1 MAYENLIVEA
11 AGPVGRITLNRPKAL
26 NALNEGTL
34 RELLMALRDIR
45 RADKVRC
52 LVLTGAGDKAF
63 CAGADIAAMVE
74 MTAIEA
80 RRFSKLGHRAM
91 HALEDLSIPVVA
103 AVNGFALGG
112 GLELALAC
120 DFILASANAR
130 FGQPEINLG
139 ILPGFGGT
147 QRLPRRVGIGRARE
161 LIYSGDLIDAAE
173 ALRIGL
179 ANKVVPAEE
188 LKAEVD
194 KRAAALAA
202 KAPVALG
209 QAKAAINSVADADLV
224 TACNYETESFALT
237 FASEDRVEG
246 MKAFLDKRPAKFSG
260 R

>member
-1 MAYENLIVEA
+1 MAYDNILVDAE
-11 AGPVGRITLNRPKAL
+11 GPVGRITLNRPKAL
-26 NALNEGTL
+26 NALSESLL

-45 RADKVRC
+45 RQAKVRC
-52 LVLTGAGDKAF
+52 LVITGTGDKAF

-74 MTAIEA
+74 MSAIEA
-80 RRFSKLGHRAM
+80 RHFSKLGHRAM
-91 HALEDLSIPVVA
+91 HALEELSIPVIA

-120 DFILASANAR
+120 DFIIASANAR

-147 QRLPRRVGIGRARE
+147 QRLPRRVGLGCARE
-161 LIYSGDLIDAAE
+161 LIYSGDVIDAAE

-179 ANKVVPAEE
+179 ANKVVPTGD
-188 LKAEVD
+188 LQGEVD
-194 KRAAALAA
+194 KRAAALAG

-209 QAKAAINSVADADLV
+209 QAKAAINAVADADLV
-224 TACNYETESFALT
+224 TACNYETEAFAVT
-237 FASEDRVEG
+237 FASQDRVEG
-246 MKAFLDKRPAKFSG
+246 MKAFLDKRSANFTG

>member
-1 MAYENLIVEA
+1 MAYENILVEGEGA
-11 AGPVGRITLNRPKAL
+11 VARITLNRPKAL

-34 RELLMALRDIR
+34 RELTMAVRDLRRTDT
-45 RADKVRC
+45 ARC
-52 LVLTGAGDKAF
+52 LVITGAGEKAF

-74 MTAIEA
+74 MSAVEA
-80 RRFSKLGHRAM
+80 RRFSRMGHRTMA
-91 HALEDLSIPVVA
+91 ALEDLPIPVIA

-120 DFILASANAR
+120 DFIIASANAR

-161 LIYSGDLIDAAE
+161 LIYSGDLIDAQE

-179 ANKVVPAEE
+179 ANRVVALEE
-188 LKAEVD
+188 LAGEVE

-202 KAPVALG
+202 KAPVALE
-209 QAKAAINSVADADLV
+209 QAKSAIQAGADADLR
-224 TACNYETESFALT
+224 TACAYESESFGLT
-237 FASEDRVEG
+237 FASADRLEG
-246 MKAFLDKRPAKFSG
+246 MRAFLDKRAAKFTG
-260 R
+260 K